1 MKRVVNEY
9 QMIGEK
15 IKIKKKERKKPIS
28 NSILT
33 EILKVSSFVLSIE
46 NREKYIFSPIEN
58 LR

>member
-9 QMIGEK
+9 RMIEEK
-15 IKIKKKERKKPIS
+15 LRIKKKERKKPIP

-33 EILKVSSFVLSIE
+33 KILKVSSFVLSIE

>member
-9 QMIGEK
+9 RMIEVK
-15 IKIKKKERKKPIS
+15 LRIKKKERKKPIP

-33 EILKVSSFVLSIE
+33 KILKVSSFVLSIE